1 LFARSVHLF
10 SLRSRREV
18 EIITMSGPG
27 APLDDE
33 QVRVL
38 VVEDEESYREAMSS
52 GLQLEG
58 YHVELAADGA
68 EGLALFGDRLPDI
81 VLLDVLLP
89 GISGIEVCRRMR
101 AIAPVPIV
109 MVSAVDTELDVVL
122 GLELGAADY
131 VTKPFRL
138 RELVA
143 RIQAVLRRV
152 SPPGPGPEPPSAPRL
167 TPHEPSRTNARA
179 DVRLGPMVVDFASRS
194 VTRDN
199 EQVHLSRREF
209 DLLDV
214 LLAPPGQVRT
224 RDELIDLLW
233 PHRELSDSRTLD
245 THVHRLRA
253 KLEPDPSNPRFI
265 VTVRGVGFRIDLEG
279 ARPAPARRDGAED
292 RPQ

>member
-1 LFARSVHLF
+1 
-10 SLRSRREV
+10 
-18 EIITMSGPG
+18 MPG
-27 APLDDE
+27 TGSQLDDD

-52 GLQLEG
+52 GLQVEG
-58 YHVELAADGA
+58 YHVELAADGI
-68 EGLALFGDRLPDI
+68 EGLARFTEDPPDI

-101 AIAPVPIV
+101 SIADVPIV

-131 VTKPFRL
+131 VTKPFHL

-152 SPPGPGPEPPSAPRL
+152 SPPGTTSERTADTRRRAGTVVPGSP
-167 TPHEPSRTNARA
+167 RA
-179 DVRLGPMVVDFASRS
+179 DVLFGSVLVNFARRS
-194 VTRDN
+194 VTRDDD
-199 EQVHLSRREF
+199 QIHLSRREF

-233 PHRELSDSRTLD
+233 PHRDLADSRTLD
-245 THVHRLRA
+245 THVHRLRS

-265 VTVRGVGFRIDLEG
+265 VTVRGVGFRVDPEG
-279 ARPAPARRDGAED
+279 APPVPAPRTNPE
-292 RPQ
+292 

>member
-1 LFARSVHLF
+1 
-10 SLRSRREV
+10 
-18 EIITMSGPG
+18 MSGTGSQPE
-27 APLDDE
+27 DD

-38 VVEDEESYREAMSS
+38 VVEDEESYREAMAS
-52 GLQLEG
+52 GLRVEG
-58 YHVELAADGA
+58 YHVELAADGT
-68 EGLALFGDRLPDI
+68 EGLARFTERLPDI

-101 AIAPVPIV
+101 LIAPVPIV

-131 VTKPFRL
+131 VTKPFHL

-152 SPPGPGPEPPSAPRL
+152 SPPGSAPEPPKSTRIRPSETPRN
-167 TPHEPSRTNARA
+167 PARP
-179 DVRLGPMVVDFASRS
+179 DVRLGSVVVDFARRS
-194 VTRDN
+194 VTRDD
-199 EQVHLSRREF
+199 EQIHLSRREF

-233 PHRELSDSRTLD
+233 PHRDLSDSRTLD
-245 THVHRLRA
+245 THVHRLRS

-265 VTVRGVGFRIDLEG
+265 VTVRGVGFRIDPEG
-279 ARPAPARRDGAED
+279 ARPVPVRRPADQD
-292 RPQ
+292 RPK